1 MKFKQDKS
9 NLYWRE
15 YEFLSLDIETTGLD
29 LKEDEVISIGAVT
42 IRDGRI
48 VSESNFYEEISPE
61 REPSKSAMQV
71 HGLRAIDLANA
82 RPAHLVVSDLIQ
94 RWEGKYLI
102 AHAGW
107 IERAFLTDH
116 FKQNSAKFPARF
128 IDTAALARHLGHAD
142 SSSGHE
148 PSLESL
154 ARNLGLPSY
163 TPHHALGDAMTTAVV
178 FLALVSQIE
187 RQRPAG
193 SQQMLTLSDLLRISR
208 E

>member
-128 IDTAALARHLGHAD
+128 IDTAAL
-142 SSSGHE
+142 E